1 MCWSNVP
8 EEDAA
13 DRGAEAAGDADG
25 ARGRKH
31 LAVPRL
37 VRVDS
42 LGNIITSLESF
53 YQRIC
58 LSVH

>member
-1 MCWSNVP
+1 MSWSNVP

-13 DRGAEAAGDADG
+13 DGGAEAAGVAHG
-25 ARGRKH
+25 ARSRKH

-58 LSVH
+58 LRVH